1 MNPMQG
7 NVQQNPSRRYVVIQ
21 EPYEMPP
28 HFLRLVFITIL
39 SQWKDDDPGLVVLH
53 TQVWRAA
60 QNYGRHG
67 RNLFLWVKIWITPT
81 NKVLLNKTVYIY
93 SMNCQYCNKY
103 ALYIT

>member
-39 SQWKDDDPGLVVLH
+39 SQWKDDDPGLVVTH
-53 TQVWRAA
+53 T
-60 QNYGRHG
+60 GMEG
-67 RNLFLWVKIWITPT
+67 CSELWQTRKELIPMGQDMDHT
-81 NKVLLNKTVYIY
+81 N
-93 SMNCQYCNKY
+93 Q
-103 ALYIT
+103 